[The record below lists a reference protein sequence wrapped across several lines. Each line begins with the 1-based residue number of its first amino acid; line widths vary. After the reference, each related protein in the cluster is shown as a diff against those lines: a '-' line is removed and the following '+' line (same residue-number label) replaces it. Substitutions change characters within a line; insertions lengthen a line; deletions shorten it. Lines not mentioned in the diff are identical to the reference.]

1 MGAEI
6 VMTSLPSLRTL
17 GDDTSPARPCCLL
30 IVIYSRAQC
39 RLGFKFNV
47 AFGRHRHN
55 QQFKSESQARPEVIR
70 HQVEHVHIWQTTSI
84 PTATINSTVSTRIDH
99 CSTYRINPIHKE
111 SFNARK
117 LLHILYPI
125 IRSVR
130 LQLYGTGACFSPAHA
145 LGIQL

>member
-1 MGAEI
+1 MPAMGVEI

-47 AFGRHRHN
+47 AFGRHRHK
-55 QQFKSESQARPEVIR
+55 QQLKSESQARPEVIR
-70 HQVEHVHIWQTTSI
+70 HQVEQVHTWQTTSI
-84 PTATINSTVSTRIDH
+84 PNSTVSTRIDH
-99 CSTYRINPIHKE
+99 CSTYRINTIHKE

-145 LGIQL
+145 LGIQV